1 MTRVACEADLFEPV
15 RDHLVA
21 RGYTVRAEVDH
32 CDIIARRGEDLIV
45 VELKRRINLE
55 LLIQATDRQRITP
68 SVYVAVPGPLRMDRK
83 SRFPGLKRVLRSLEL
98 GLLIVAP
105 DEDPPRVEVVFHPLP
120 YQRQK
125 RKQRRRAVLR
135 EMEGRSANH
144 NRGGV
149 TRRKLIT
156 AYRENAI
163 QIGCALQLHGPLAPR
178 QLRTLGTGE
187 KTLRILADNH
197 YGWFERIARGLYA
210 ITATGRRELK
220 SYGPLVRR
228 YRNALRAKTE

>member
-1 MTRVACEADLFEPV
+1 MTPVTCEADLFEPV

-21 RGYTVRAEVDH
+21 QGYTVRAEVDH
-32 CDIIARRGEDLIV
+32 CDIIARRADDLIV
-45 VELKRRINLE
+45 VELKRRVNLD

-98 GLLIVAP
+98 GLLVVTP
-105 DEDPPRVEVVFHPLP
+105 DAKAPRVEVVFHPLP

-163 QIGCALQLHGPLAPR
+163 QIACALQLHGPLAPR
-178 QLRTLGTGE
+178 QLRALGTGE
-187 KTLRILADNH
+187 KTLRILANNH
-197 YGWFERIARGLYA
+197 YGWFERIARGVYA
-210 ITATGRRELK
+210 LTATGRRELK
-220 SYGPLVRR
+220 SYDPLARK
-228 YRNALRAKTE
+228 YRQALAPKAE